1 MGVCYESGIAS
12 DLSQSKVDSITRSV
26 LQILQLDMQSME
38 FVDAMGQPRAS
49 DSISLPA
56 TDMAKRDVYEIT
68 QVFKLTES
76 GFRWA
81 DGVGEENFQRIP
93 AGQPIGF
100 IGSGESQPF
109 VASYDAHIVFPK
121 IPALW
126 KIGSA
131 SFWRFTWI
139 ARDAMGGHHQHEARG
154 SSTRSGSW
162 EGYEALRKALDGLAT
177 AKGVSQSRI
186 GAVAKLAAQNAKD
199 SKDGWL
205 WMEANGVLVVI
216 SIAGNVT
223 PRTSPGKLASLLSI
237 LKKKKEEHEYA
248 PQPSEQRQQPPYE
261 AAYDNKQGR
270 QGDDAGHAAA
280 FAHGYED
287 LGNAP
292 SKTPMHGDR
301 DGIDDSTGRRWR
313 ASPNAQSGGREP
325 PQLAPSVPPQQA
337 RPYGAA
343 QAVYNEPQGDRGS
356 SGGASSMF
364 YANGAAPSPGGRRL
378 PPDQL
383 PTSTAGQH
391 GSQPMYTSAPSGYAT
406 QGLSYSSGIDQ
417 GPASVKPPP
426 SSQTYP
432 APPIGGN
439 AAVATGSKVLADD
452 DDGDTAEPEFTLQYD
467 DDD

>member
-1 MGVCYESGIAS
+1 
-12 DLSQSKVDSITRSV
+12 
-26 LQILQLDMQSME
+26 
-38 FVDAMGQPRAS
+38 
-49 DSISLPA
+49 
-56 TDMAKRDVYEIT
+56 
-68 QVFKLTES
+68 
-76 GFRWA
+76 
-81 DGVGEENFQRIP
+81 
-93 AGQPIGF
+93 
-100 IGSGESQPF
+100 
-109 VASYDAHIVFPK
+109 
-121 IPALW
+121 
-126 KIGSA
+126 
-131 SFWRFTWI
+131 
-139 ARDAMGGHHQHEARG
+139 MGGHHQHEARG

-162 EGYEALRKALDGLAT
+162 EGYEALRKALEGLAT

-186 GAVAKLAAQNAKD
+186 GAVAKLAAQNAKPRVRHVIEEWQKRGIYTAAQLEAAGGRAYIWSEAD
-199 SKDGWL
+199 SA
-205 WMEANGVLVVI
+205 EAQTPDRQT
-216 SIAGNVT
+216 GNVT

-261 AAYDNKQGR
+261 ATYDNKQGR
-270 QGDDAGHAAA
+270 QGDDAYTHERRSYEERPTDEQQYGRREVGGIMGDAPGVPVGSGRIRRAPEEA
-280 FAHGYED
+280 ENSRGTKKPRGSRWGPPKMANAPQSERPAPIITFAHGYED
-287 LGNAP
+287 LDNAA
-292 SKTPMHGDR
+292 SRAPMHGDR

-313 ASPNAQSGGREP
+313 ASPNAQPGGREP
-325 PQLAPSVPPQQA
+325 SQLAPSVHNATAAVPPQQA

-356 SGGASSMF
+356 SGGGASSMF

-378 PPDQL
+378 PPGQL
-383 PTSTAGQH
+383 PTSTTGQQ

-417 GPASVKPPP
+417 GPASVKPSP

-432 APPIGGN
+432 TPPIGGH